1 MAWPSP
7 RLGDRFTGNGDV
19 LAFAYGVE
27 GAPPTVQG
35 IGASRRPVTPDNEV
49 GPCITGMIDLT
60 GTPTPGKG
68 VLVEEGAIPGAL
80 RAFMPAAFAVAADID
95 DGGSRCRS
103 PAAWPAGWWPPGAR
117 LDPPAAPP
125 NGRSPT
131 WS

>member
-1 MAWPSP
+1 M
-7 RLGDRFTGNGDV
+7 R
-19 LAFAYGVE
+19 
-27 GAPPTVQG
+27 G
-35 IGASRRPVTPDNEV
+35 IGAGRRPVTSDNEV

-95 DGGSRCRS
+95 DGGSLSFARRL
-103 PAAWPAGWWPPGAR
+103 ARRVVATGAR
-117 LDPPAAPP
+117 RSTPPAAPP